1 MLKVSDKIKW
11 MCPLDN
17 DYTYG
22 EIIDIKGCIATV
34 KGIGLY
40 SGVTE
45 VVHLKYI
52 QKVTGG
58 IERGNNKGNN

>member
-1 MLKVSDKIKW
+1 MNSF
-11 MCPLDN
+11 DN
-17 DYTYG
+17 DYAYG
-22 EIIDIKGCIATV
+22 ETVEIKGCIATV

-40 SGVTE
+40 SKFTE

-58 IERGNNKGNN
+58 IKRGSNKGNN

>member
-1 MLKVSDKIKW
+1 M
-11 MCPLDN
+11 
-17 DYTYG
+17 
-22 EIIDIKGCIATV
+22 ATV

-40 SGVTE
+40 SKVTE

-58 IERGNNKGNN
+58 IKRGSNKGNN

>member
-1 MLKVSDKIKW
+1 MLKVSDTIRW
-11 MCPLDN
+11 MSPLDN

-22 EIIDIKGCIATV
+22 GIVEIKGCMATV
-34 KGIGLY
+34 KGIGIY
-40 SGVTE
+40 SKVTE

-58 IERGNNKGNN
+58 IKRGSNKGDN